1 MALSKDFEAFAIELF
16 SHLGPVRVKRMF
28 GGALA
33 YAGDLGFALLDDDAI
48 WIKVDEISE
57 PAFEAEGLPR
67 FTYPMKDGRVMEMAY
82 RRLPEI
88 AMDDA
93 AEAARWGRM
102 GIEAAA
108 RKAVAKPRKAKAASR
123 AKAS

>member
-16 SHLGPVRVKRMF
+16 SGLGAVRVKRMF

-33 YAGDLGFALLDDDAI
+33 YVDDLGFALLDDEVI
-48 WIKVDEISE
+48 WIKVDETSD
-57 PAFEAEGLPR
+57 PVFAAEGMPR
-67 FTYPMKDGRVMEMAY
+67 FTYPMKDGRIMDMAY
-82 RRLPEI
+82 RRLPDT

-93 AEAARWGRM
+93 SEAARWGRL

-108 RKAVAKPRKAKAASR
+108 RKLAKPKKAKKAAKAKAG
-123 AKAS
+123 